1 MMLIGEFD
9 LARKFMLVVESR
21 KNPSVRTNIVI
32 FELPVKVDNSS
43 VDVKFIRKMKN
54 EGLIT
59 AVIGGKSSIAEVKI
73 TSIGQNILK
82 LSRND
87 SVWEEAQKL
96 ASEISESTSAQEIEV
111 FLKQASIRLNQN

>member
-1 MMLIGEFD
+1 MLIGEFD

-73 TSIGQNILK
+73 TSIGQNILN

>member
-73 TSIGQNILK
+73 TSIGQNILN